1 MSATIIWLPEA
12 VQDLQRLRD
21 FIKSENPLAAKRA
34 AERIIDGVSLLQLS
48 PEAGMPVENLTGY
61 RDLILPFGSGEYIIR
76 YRLET
81 STHVI
86 IVRVRHSREIRF

>member
-34 AERIIDGVSLLQLS
+34 AERITDGVSLLQIS
-48 PEAGMPVENLTGY
+48 PEAGMPVENLIGY
-61 RDLILPFGSGEYIIR
+61 RDIILPFGSGEYIIR

-81 STHVI
+81 STRVV
-86 IVRVRHSREIRF
+86 IVRIRHSREVRF

>member
-34 AERIIDGVSLLQLS
+34 AERITDGVSLLQIS
-48 PEAGMPVENLTGY
+48 PEAGMPVENLIGY
-61 RDLILPFGSGEYIIR
+61 RDIILPFGSGEYIIR

-81 STHVI
+81 STRVV
-86 IVRVRHSREIRF
+86 IVRIRHSREIRF